1 MSADNYLEFTDKKSL
16 QESNVKLIDNFYRDI
31 ESLND
36 EEKKQEETPDIDPV
50 GFSKND
56 INEYYARMMA
66 ELSVSK
72 KHVPV
77 DNDVN
82 NVLKFQSMI
91 LKQLD
96 FVDADPDKDRHD
108 VISDFTD

>member
-1 MSADNYLEFTDKKSL
+1 
-16 QESNVKLIDNFYRDI
+16 
-31 ESLND
+31 
-36 EEKKQEETPDIDPV
+36 
-50 GFSKND
+50 
-56 INEYYARMMA
+56 MMA